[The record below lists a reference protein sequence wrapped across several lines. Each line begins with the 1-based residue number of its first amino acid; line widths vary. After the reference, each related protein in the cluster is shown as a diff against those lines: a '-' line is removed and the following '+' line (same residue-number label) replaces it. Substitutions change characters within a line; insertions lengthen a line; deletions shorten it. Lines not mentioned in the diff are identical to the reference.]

1 VADST
6 VCAAALAA
14 LREQDVELPRLIAAL
29 SSPTAYRNAVEAID
43 VRQTHISVV
52 FLAGQYAY
60 KIKKPVALDF
70 LDFSTLEK
78 RRQAC
83 EAEVRLNRRLAP
95 DVYLDVVPISVAGS
109 SLAIERPGE
118 IVEWA
123 VKMER
128 LPEDATLRAR
138 LLDGALTT
146 RQLEAVARRIA
157 AFHAGAEAGAPVSRF
172 GRFEVVAQNARE
184 NFTQARPVVGVA
196 VSPPVF
202 RRLLFLTEEAL
213 DRLRPLIEGRAE
225 RGVPRDTHGDLRLDH
240 VYLFPDRPPP
250 GDIVVIDCIEFN
262 ERFRFADPISDVAF
276 LVMDLKF
283 HGRADLAQAFIDAYR
298 RATSDDEGGALL
310 PFYVAYR
317 AVVRAKVEGFELAE
331 REIPEVDRQAARLR
345 AQAHWLL
352 ALGELEEPSRRPCL
366 ILVAGLP
373 GAGKSTLAKGLAE
386 HAGFKWIRSD
396 VVRKELAGLPSNEP
410 ARSDFEEGIYGS
422 AWTDRTYAECLHR
435 AERRLLDGERVIVDA
450 SFVEERRRRP
460 FLELAERLA
469 IPARFMVCRANPNL
483 IRDRLDQRRGDASD
497 ADWSV
502 HQRAAARWEEF
513 GPTARRVL
521 ASIDANGT
529 PSQVLEQATKVLRDA
544 SLLD

>member
-1 VADST
+1 M
-6 VCAAALAA
+6 
-14 LREQDVELPRLIAAL
+14 ELPRLIEAL
-29 SSPTAYRNAVEAID
+29 SSPAAYPHAVDAVE

-52 FLAGQYAY
+52 FLAGPYAY
-60 KIKKPVALDF
+60 KIKKPVAFDF

-95 DVYLDVVPISVAGS
+95 DVYRDVVPISVTGS

-118 IVEWA
+118 IAEWA
-123 VKMER
+123 VKMGR
-128 LPEDATLRAR
+128 LPEGATLKAR

-146 RQLEAVARRIA
+146 QHLEAVARRIA
-157 AFHAGAEAGAPVSRF
+157 DFHAGAEAGSHVARF
-172 GRFEVVAQNARE
+172 GRFEIVAQNARE
-184 NFTQARPVVGVA
+184 NFTQARPAVGVA
-196 VSPPVF
+196 VSLPVF

-213 DRLRPLIEGRAE
+213 DRLRPVIEARAE

-240 VYLFPDRPPP
+240 VYLLPDRPPP
-250 GDIVVIDCIEFN
+250 GDVVIIDCIEFN
-262 ERFRFADPISDVAF
+262 ERFRFADPIADVAF

-283 HGRADLAQAFIDAYR
+283 HGRADLARSFVDVYC
-298 RATSDDEGGALL
+298 RAAGDDEGRVLL
-310 PFYVAYR
+310 PFYTAYR
-317 AVVRAKVEGFELAE
+317 AVVRAKVEGFELSE
-331 REIPEVDRQAARLR
+331 HEIPETDRQAARR
-345 AQAHWLL
+345 GAQAHWLL
-352 ALGELEEPSRRPCL
+352 ALEELETPSRRPCL

-386 HAGFKWIRSD
+386 LAGFKWIRSD

-410 ARSDFEEGIYGS
+410 ARADFEEGIYGS

-450 SFVEERRRRP
+450 SFVEEQRRRP

-469 IPARFMVCRANPNL
+469 IPARFMVCRANPDV
-483 IRDRLDQRRGDASD
+483 IRDRLEQRRGDASD
-497 ADWSV
+497 ADWDV
-502 HQRAAARWEEF
+502 YERAAGRWEEL
-513 GPTARRVL
+513 GPMARRVL
-521 ASIDANGT
+521 ASIDADGT
-529 PSQVLEQATKVLRDA
+529 PSQVLEQAMKVLRDA